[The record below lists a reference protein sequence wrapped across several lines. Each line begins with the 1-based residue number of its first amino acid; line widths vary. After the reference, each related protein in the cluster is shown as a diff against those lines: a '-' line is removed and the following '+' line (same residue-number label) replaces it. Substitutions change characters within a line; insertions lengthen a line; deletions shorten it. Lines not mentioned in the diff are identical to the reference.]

1 MGKGDRQR
9 TNRETKK
16 PKTAKKAQ
24 PTTSTSFLKPE
35 TEPRKPDAKPTK

>member
-9 TNRETKK
+9 SNRETKK

-24 PTTSTSFLKPE
+24 PTSTTFLKPE
-35 TEPRKPDAKPTK
+35 TEARKPDAKPTK